1 MLRHRLL
8 LPLLLA
14 PTAAANSA
22 ALFGWLDAHGAR
34 FGPVELRSSCCGD
47 GIGGFLTERVDT
59 GDLLFAVPSS
69 AFLTPGTALAHP
81 RIGAALQRLGDR
93 TRAGGCDVALLA
105 GLLVDSTARVPART

>member
-47 GIGGFLTERVDT
+47 GIGGFLTDT

-105 GLLVDSTARVPART
+105 GLLVDSTARVPAHT